1 MHWPAHEAFWHP
13 GIPHKEI
20 LIVSTNEPESVVI
33 IGAGPAG
40 LTAAWEL
47 VKDGSNAYNVTVLE
61 ETEEFGG
68 IARTVKHNGNRMDI
82 GGHRFFSKDDRIM
95 QWWEDTLPLQ
105 GAPSYDDKKLGR
117 EDAHE
122 LTPGGPDPEQTDKV
136 MLKRHRVSRIYWNKH
151 FLDYPISLS
160 ANTLKAMGPKL
171 TIQAGFSYL
180 KSMVHKL
187 PEDNLEN
194 FYINRFGRKLYSM
207 FFEGYTEKLWGRH
220 PSVISADWGSQRV
233 KGLSIMGVLKNA
245 VQKMLPKKRDN
256 SEVETSLIEEFWYP
270 KLGPGQ
276 LWETVK
282 DNCKAKG
289 VKVVTGA
296 KVVGVNRGDD
306 GQIASVLVKHSDG
319 TEETLEA
326 DQFISSMPVKDLVE
340 AMDTEKQPAPSDM
353 KEIAEGL
360 PYRDFVT
367 VGLLVKHLKLK
378 NTTDIP
384 TLGNP
389 PIVPDCWIY
398 VQDPGYKVGRLQIF
412 NNWSPYLVKDVDNTV
427 WIGLE
432 YFCEEGDAFWNM
444 SDEDATKFAIH
455 EMTRMGVISGPDDVI
470 DSHRERVKKAYP
482 AYFDTYDQMPELI
495 EYLDSFGNL
504 YCVGRNGQHR
514 YNNMDHS
521 MATAIEAVDN
531 IRKHKTSKNNVW
543 SVNTDKA
550 YHETK

>member
-1 MHWPAHEAFWHP
+1 MTQ
-13 GIPHKEI
+13 KQ
-20 LIVSTNEPESVVI
+20 SVVI
-33 IGAGPAG
+33 IGGGPAG

-47 VKDGSNAYNVTVLE
+47 VKDGGSEQYDVTVLE
-61 ETEEFGG
+61 ATREFGG
-68 IARTVKHNGNRMDI
+68 ISRTVKHDGNRMDI

-95 QWWEDTLPLQ
+95 DWWKDVLTLQ
-105 GAPSYDDKKLGR
+105 GAPSYDDKKLHR
-117 EDAHE
+117 EHDME
-122 LTPGGPDPEQTDKV
+122 PGGPDPEIEDKV
-136 MLKRHRVSRIYWNKH
+136 MLKRHRVSRIYWNRH

-160 ANTLKAMGPKL
+160 VNTLKAMGFKL
-171 TIQAGFSYL
+171 TMVAGFSYL

-187 PEDNLEN
+187 PETNLEN

-220 PSVISADWGSQRV
+220 PSEISADWGAQRV

-245 VQKMLPKKRDN
+245 FQKLLPKKRDN

-276 LWETVK
+276 LWETVES
-282 DNCKAKG
+282 NCEAAG
-289 VKVVTGA
+289 VKVITDA
-296 KVVGVNRGDD
+296 NVVEIRQKD
-306 GQIASVLVKHSDG
+306 GKIASVVYEDSEG
-319 TEETLEA
+319 NRTEMAA
-326 DQFISSMPVKDLVE
+326 DDFISSMPVKDLVN
-340 AMDTEKQPAPSDM
+340 AVDASDQPAPKDM
-353 KEIAEGL
+353 TEIANGL

-367 VGLLVKHLKLK
+367 VGLLVKHLRLT

-432 YFCEEGDAFWNM
+432 YFCEEGDSFWNM
-444 SDEDATKFAIH
+444 TDEEATKFAIQ
-455 EMTRMGVISGPDDVI
+455 ELTRMQVINGPQDVL

-482 AYFDTYDQMPELI
+482 AYFDTYDRMPELVD
-495 EYLDSFGNL
+495 YLDSFGNL

-521 MATAIEAVDN
+521 MATAIEAVKD
-531 IRKHKTSKNNVW
+531 IKSGETSKDNVW
-543 SVNTDKA
+543 SVNTDKS
-550 YHETK
+550 YHEEK